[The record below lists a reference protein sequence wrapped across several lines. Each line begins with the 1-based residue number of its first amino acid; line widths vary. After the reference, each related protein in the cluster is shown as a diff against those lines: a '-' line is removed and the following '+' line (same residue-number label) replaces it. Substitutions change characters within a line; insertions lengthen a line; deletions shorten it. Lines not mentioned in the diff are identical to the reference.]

1 MKAKKNVVMV
11 VVFRSSV
18 IHIYIYHVYCCAAAR
33 WDQKNKTNYVVGW
46 VAYETSVGLPKMD

>member
-18 IHIYIYHVYCCAAAR
+18 IHIYIYHVL
-33 WDQKNKTNYVVGW
+33 QFTVVQQRAG
-46 VAYETSVGLPKMD
+46 TKRIKLTM